1 MPRCEPELTR
11 PVAVNS
17 HLFNPS
23 NITIGTGDVAF
34 GLSFDGQTIGTAN
47 IANLVLVPGENIVPT
62 AVHYQPSGGAP
73 RAAGQLLLENF
84 IQAVPSDTL
93 IVGNEGTTPIGSL
106 KEALGTIQL
115 ATTIPPLEQNLVTQ
129 ANLAFPIDIGT
140 TGVADATV
148 SLGNPFSASI
158 NLVDVLANAT
168 FQGLY
173 LGQVNVRVPS
183 VWLLE
188 PLADVSLRFRSAT

>member
-1 MPRCEPELTR
+1 MN
-11 PVAVNS
+11 AN
-17 HLFNPS
+17 LFNPS

-34 GLSFDGQTIGTAN
+34 GLSFNDQIIGTAN
-47 IANLVLVPGENIVPT
+47 IANLILVPGENIVPT
-62 AVHYQPSGGAP
+62 AVHYEPSGGAA

-93 IVGNEGTTPIGSL
+93 IIGNSGTTPIGSL
-106 KEALGTIQL
+106 KDALGTIQL
-115 ATTIPPLEQNLVTQ
+115 ATTIPPLEQNLITQ

-173 LGQVNVRVPS
+173 LGQVNVR
-183 VWLLE
+183 
-188 PLADVSLRFRSAT
+188 AFGSAYV